1 MRQDLAHL
9 LYGLAFRALAAS
21 RADRWLAGVSRGDGV
36 ILTFHHVRPWVP
48 APFAPNRSLEVT
60 PDFLDHVLTTLRR
73 EGFEVIPVDALAERL
88 AAPAGRRPFAVL
100 TFDDGYRDNI
110 LHAQPILRR
119 HGAHWALFVTE
130 AFAAGTGRLWWRELE
145 YAIAR
150 LARLPRPGGG
160 PEIDAETPAAKGRAF
175 ARIRGELLAGNED
188 AHLWWTARL
197 ADWAGIDVARIAPDL
212 CAGWAELGSLA
223 GDPLV
228 TLGSHTLSHPVLARR
243 TAASCADEIGRSRTV
258 LAARLGRP
266 IRHLAYPH
274 GGGSDAG
281 AREYEVAGA
290 SGYATA
296 MTTRPGHLS
305 HRHAQSLTALPRI
318 SMNGLHQSDAA
329 LRSLL
334 SGVPFLPAR
343 LAGVTGRRP
352 RPQNRPGAFA

>member
-1 MRQDLAHL
+1 M
-9 LYGLAFRALAAS
+9 
-21 RADRWLAGVSRGDGV
+21 
-36 ILTFHHVRPWVP
+36 
-48 APFAPNRSLEVT
+48 T

-88 AAPAGRRPFAVL
+88 AAPARRRPFAVL

-145 YAIAR
+145 YAITR

-160 PEIDAETPAAKGRAF
+160 PEIDAETPAARGGHSHASVGSCWRERGCAPVVDRALGGLGGHRRRPDRTRPLRGMGGAGEPRRGPLGDPWLAHAQPSRPGPAHGRVL
-175 ARIRGELLAGNED
+175 RRRDRPQPHGPRGEAG
-188 AHLWWTARL
+188 APHPPSRL
-197 ADWAGIDVARIAPDL
+197 
-212 CAGWAELGSLA
+212 S
-223 GDPLV
+223 
-228 TLGSHTLSHPVLARR
+228 
-243 TAASCADEIGRSRTV
+243 
-258 LAARLGRP
+258 
-266 IRHLAYPH
+266 H

-281 AREYEVAGA
+281 AREYEVAGV

-343 LAGVTGRRP
+343 LAGGTGRRS